1 MTPIK
6 KIQCQLPPH
15 KVLTLPNM
23 NIDHQLHL
31 DNTALNKRNVMLEGK
46 LQKKAMTANSL
57 QNSEKQYR
65 RLFESAKD
73 GILILDA
80 YTGEVVDVNPF
91 LLALLGY
98 SFDVVIGKHLWEL
111 GVFKDIAA
119 SEEAFKTLQDN
130 QYIRYE
136 DLPLLTLAGQH
147 IAVEFISNVYLVDGK
162 KVIQCNIRDIT
173 ARKLAE
179 RALVESEAKT
189 RSILDNIGIGVALIG
204 PGMEILEL
212 NRRMREW
219 FPVIDPGQHPTCY
232 RAFND
237 PPRKEACD
245 NCPTVRTLQDGG
257 VHEETVQTPRAGVIR
272 NYRIVS
278 SPIRSASGEIT
289 AVIEMV
295 EDITEQ
301 LSLESQFRQAQ
312 KLESVGQLAGGV
324 AHDYNNMLSVIQG
337 YAELALDKI
346 DLSDPVHDDLQ
357 QILKAANRAAEVT
370 RQLLAFARKQTIAPS
385 LIDLND
391 TVEGILKMLRR
402 LIGENI
408 DLTWLPGASL
418 RPIMMD
424 PSQLDQ
430 ILANLCVNARD
441 AIADVGKIVIETDK
455 ATFDKAYCNDNK
467 GFSPGDFV
475 LLTVSDSGCGMDKE
489 IQDHLFEP
497 FFTTK
502 GVGRGTGLGLSTV
515 YGIVKQNEGFILVYS
530 EPGKGAS
537 FKIYLP
543 SQEGQAVDP
552 RPEIPEKILTG
563 HGETI
568 LIVEDEDAILN
579 LIQTM
584 LERLGYTVL
593 TASTAARAM
602 QLVEAHAGEIRLLIT
617 DVVMPEMN
625 GRELAERLLVLEPD
639 LNLLFMSGYTSTEI
653 AQLGVLDRGVR
664 FMQKPFS
671 IKHLAAKVREV
682 LGEE

>member
-6 KIQCQLPPH
+6 KIQSQFPPH
-15 KVLTLPNM
+15 KVATGPDTDIEHRLR
-23 NIDHQLHL
+23 HA
-31 DNTALNKRNVMLEGK
+31 NTALNKRNVILEGK
-46 LQKKAMTANSL
+46 LQKKATTAKAL
-57 QNSEKQYR
+57 QVSEKQYR

-80 YTGEVVDVNPF
+80 DTGKVVDANPF

-98 SFDVVIGKHLWEL
+98 SFDVVIGKHIWEL

-119 SEEAFKTLQDN
+119 SKEAFETLQGN
-130 QYIRYE
+130 HYIRYE
-136 DLPLLTLAGQH
+136 DLPLSTFDGQH
-147 IAVEFISNVYLVDGK
+147 IDVEFVSNIYLVDGK

-289 AVIEMV
+289 AAIEMV
-295 EDITEQ
+295 EDITER
-301 LSLESQFRQAQ
+301 LSLEAQFRQAQ

-337 YAELALDKI
+337 YAELALDKV
-346 DLSDPVHDDLQ
+346 DPSEPAHDDLQ
-357 QILKAANRAAEVT
+357 EILKAANRAAGIT
-370 RQLLAFARKQTIAPS
+370 RQLLAFARKQTIAPR

-391 TVEGILKMLRR
+391 TVERILKMLRR

-408 DLTWLPGASL
+408 DLAWLPGASL
-418 RPIMMD
+418 RPVLMD

-441 AIADVGKIVIETDK
+441 AIADVGKVVIETDK
-455 ATFDKAYCNDNK
+455 AIFDKAYCDGHE

-489 IQDHLFEP
+489 IQGRLFEP

-515 YGIVKQNEGFILVYS
+515 YGIVKQNQGFIHVYS
-530 EPGKGAS
+530 EPGKGTT
-537 FKIYLP
+537 FRIFLP
-543 SQEGQAVDP
+543 GREGKTVDP
-552 RPEIPEKILTG
+552 RLERPERIIAC

-568 LIVEDEDAILN
+568 LIVEDEAAILN

-584 LERLGYTVL
+584 LDKLGYTVL

-602 QLVEAHAGEIRLLIT
+602 QLVKAHAGEIRLLIT

-625 GRELAERLLVLEPD
+625 GRELADRLLALEPD
-639 LNLLFMSGYTSTEI
+639 LNLLFMSGYTSTVI
-653 AQLGVLDRGVR
+653 AQLGVLDKGMH

-671 IKHLAAKVREV
+671 MKHLAAKVREA

>member
-6 KIQCQLPPH
+6 KIQSQLPPH
-15 KVLTLPNM
+15 KVATGPGT
-23 NIDHQLHL
+23 
-31 DNTALNKRNVMLEGK
+31 DNEHRLRLANAALNKRNVILEGK
-46 LQKKAMTANSL
+46 LQKKATTAKAL
-57 QNSEKQYR
+57 QVSEKQYR

-80 YTGEVVDVNPF
+80 DTGKVVDANPF
-91 LLALLGY
+91 LLALVGY
-98 SFDVVIGKHLWEL
+98 SFAVVIGKHIWEL

-119 SEEAFKTLQDN
+119 SKEAFETLQDN
-130 QYIRYE
+130 HYIRYE
-136 DLPLLTLAGQH
+136 DLPLSTFDGQH
-147 IAVEFISNVYLVDGK
+147 IDVEFVSNIYLVDGK

-173 ARKLAE
+173 ARRLAE
-179 RALVESEAKT
+179 RGLVESEAKT
-189 RSILDNIGIGVALIG
+189 RSILDNIGIGVALVS
-204 PGMEILEL
+204 PGMKILEL
-212 NRRMREW
+212 NQRMRDW
-219 FPVIDPGQHPTCY
+219 FPAVDIGQNPTCY
-232 RAFND
+232 RAFHD

-245 NCPTVRTLQDGG
+245 CCPTAKTLQDGAI
-257 VHEETVQTPRAGVIR
+257 HEETMQTTWAGKVR

-278 SPIRSASGEIT
+278 SPIRDASGQVT

-295 EDITEQ
+295 EDITER
-301 LSLESQFRQAQ
+301 LTLESQFRQAQ

-337 YAELALDKI
+337 YAELALDKV
-346 DLSDPVHDDLQ
+346 DPSEPAHDDLQ
-357 QILKAANRAAEVT
+357 EILKAANRAAEIT
-370 RQLLAFARKQTIAPS
+370 RQLLAFARKQTIAPR

-391 TVEGILKMLRR
+391 TVERILKMLRR

-408 DLTWLPGASL
+408 DLAWLPGASL

-430 ILANLCVNARD
+430 VLANLCVNARD
-441 AIADVGKIVIETDK
+441 AVADVGKITIETDRVL
-455 ATFDKAYCNDNK
+455 FDEAYCCNHR

-475 LLTVSDSGCGMDKE
+475 LLTVSDNGCGMDKE

-502 GVGRGTGLGLSTV
+502 GVGHGTGLGLSTV
-515 YGIVKQNEGFILVYS
+515 YGIVEQNKGFIHVYS
-530 EPGKGAS
+530 ELGKGTT

-543 SQEGQAVDP
+543 GQEGKAVDP
-552 RPEIPEKILTG
+552 RLKRPEKILTG

-568 LIVEDEDAILN
+568 LVVEDEAAILK

-584 LERLGYTVL
+584 LEMLGYTVL
-593 TASTAARAM
+593 TASNASRAM

-617 DVVMPEMN
+617 DVIMPEMN
-625 GRELAERLLVLEPD
+625 GRELADRLLAFEPD
-639 LNLLFMSGYTSTEI
+639 LNLLFMSGYTSTVI
-653 AQLGVLDRGVR
+653 AQLGVLDKGMR

-671 IKHLAAKVREV
+671 MKHLAAKVREA